1 MSVDF
6 FVVFL
11 SLYTYLCNRKQII
24 NFHFQKFNRQLIMN
38 TLKQINQFLDNQP
51 IAMVG
56 VSRNPKKFGYT
67 AFREL
72 KEKGM
77 KIIPVNPE
85 ADEIM
90 GEKSYHNVT
99 ALPEEVKG
107 IIIMTKKDKTASV
120 VKEAVARGIKEIWIQ
135 QMADS
140 KEALSE
146 LKGSDIN
153 FITGECILMHYKPHS
168 IHKFH
173 GNLKRF
179 FRMFP
184 K

>member
-1 MSVDF
+1 MA
-6 FVVFL
+6 
-11 SLYTYLCNRKQII
+11 
-24 NFHFQKFNRQLIMN
+24 
-38 TLKQINQFLDNQP
+38 TLKQINDFIGSQP
-51 IAMVG
+51 IALVG

-67 AFREL
+67 AYKEL

-77 KIIPVNPE
+77 DIIPVNPE

-90 GEKSYHNVT
+90 GEKTYRNVSS
-99 ALPEEVKG
+99 LPSDVKG
-107 IIIMTKKDKTASV
+107 IIVFTKKEKTASV
-120 VKEAVARGIKEIWIQ
+120 VKEAIEKGIKQIWIQ

-140 KEALSE
+140 KEALDE

-153 FITGECILMHYKPHS
+153 YITGECILMHYKPHS

-173 GNLKRF
+173 GFLKKF
-179 FRMFP
+179 FGRFP

>member
-1 MSVDF
+1 
-6 FVVFL
+6 
-11 SLYTYLCNRKQII
+11 
-24 NFHFQKFNRQLIMN
+24 MN
-38 TLKQINQFLDNQP
+38 TLKQINQFLESQP
-51 IAMVG
+51 IALVG

-67 AFREL
+67 AFKEL

-90 GEKSYHNVT
+90 GEKSYRNIT
-99 ALPEEVKG
+99 SLPSDVRG
-107 IIIMTKKDKTASV
+107 VIVMTKKNQTASV
-120 VKEAVARGIKEIWIQ
+120 VKEAVAKGIKEIWIQ

-140 KEALSE
+140 KEALNE
-146 LKGSDIN
+146 LSGKDIN

-168 IHKFH
+168 IHRFH
-173 GNLKRF
+173 ANLKKF

-184 K
+184 R